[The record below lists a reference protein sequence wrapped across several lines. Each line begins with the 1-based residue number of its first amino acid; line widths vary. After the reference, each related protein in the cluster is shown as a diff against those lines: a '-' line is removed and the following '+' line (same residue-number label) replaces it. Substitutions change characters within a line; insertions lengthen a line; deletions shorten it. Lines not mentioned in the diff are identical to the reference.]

1 MNTKNELS
9 IGENDFGSFLDEGFT
24 GFKNQSRSGMRH
36 NINASSSIKLFGKN
50 VTINPA
56 YQLSSLWYLN
66 QINKSWD
73 TQNNEV
79 INDTVNQFSS
89 IYSHSLSASATTKI
103 YGFYQFAKI
112 F

>member
-1 MNTKNELS
+1 
-9 IGENDFGSFLDEGFT
+9 
-24 GFKNQSRSGMRH
+24 MRH

-73 TQNNEV
+73 AQNNEV
-79 INDTVNQFSS
+79 INDTINQFSRL
-89 IYSHSLSASATTKI
+89 YSHNVSASATTKFMVFI
-103 YGFYQFAKI
+103 DLLSFLAVNIKLKSGI
-112 F
+112 P

>member
-1 MNTKNELS
+1 
-9 IGENDFGSFLDEGFT
+9 
-24 GFKNQSRSGMRH
+24 MRH

-73 TQNNEV
+73 AQNNEV
-79 INDTVNQFSS
+79 INDTINNYHYLNNKSEKLVLIELLKLKREKS
-89 IYSHSLSASATTKI
+89 I
-103 YGFYQFAKI
+103 
-112 F
+112 